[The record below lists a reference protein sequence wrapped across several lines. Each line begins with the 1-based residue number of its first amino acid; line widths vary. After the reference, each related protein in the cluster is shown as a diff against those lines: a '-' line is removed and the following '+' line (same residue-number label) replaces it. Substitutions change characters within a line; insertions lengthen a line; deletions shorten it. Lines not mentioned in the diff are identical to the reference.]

1 MTDSTPGHVQLGD
14 PGDLRQTGETRA
26 IALFYERAP
35 WPRPMAFPFRQ
46 QVHQQD
52 LARPWR
58 WLASLLISALL
69 LLGSASPAMAL
80 AVGDLPALPP
90 STHVLDQAQVLSRAA
105 SGDIEK
111 ALAALD
117 ADHLDAHLITIDRLD
132 YGVSL
137 DQLGQQLLQKWRA
150 AAPDQP
156 RLLVL
161 LDTQTRSASLV
172 ADPSVERQLTP
183 DLLRS
188 TARTT
193 MALPLRSGERYRQ
206 ATLDG
211 LERLSTVLAGGDDP
225 GEPLEETVTAPA
237 STIPSKEE
245 TANSNA
251 FTWIVALLA
260 VGTIVPM
267 LTWWIFSR

>member
-1 MTDSTPGHVQLGD
+1 MAPLFRHQVRHQIRHQVQAGPLG
-14 PGDLRQTGETRA
+14 
-26 IALFYERAP
+26 
-35 WPRPMAFPFRQ
+35 
-46 QVHQQD
+46 
-52 LARPWR
+52 
-58 WLASLLISALL
+58 WLGSLLISALL
-69 LLGSASPAMAL
+69 LLGSGAPAMAL

-90 STHVLDQAQVLSRAA
+90 TSHVLDRAQVLSRAA

-111 ALAALD
+111 ALADLE
-117 ADHLDAHLITIDRLD
+117 ADHLDAQLITVDRLD

-137 DQLGQQLLQKWRA
+137 DQLGQQLLQKWHD
-150 AAPDQP
+150 AAPDQA
-156 RLLVL
+156 RLLLL
-161 LDTQTRSASLV
+161 LDTQTRAAAIV

-193 MALPLRSGERYRQ
+193 MALPLRSGDRYRQ

-211 LERLSTVLAGGDDP
+211 LERLSIVLAGGEDP
-225 GEPLEETVTAPA
+225 GEPVEETVTAPA
-237 STIPSKEE
+237 RTIPTQEE
-245 TANSNA
+245 TAKSNA

>member
-1 MTDSTPGHVQLGD
+1 MAVCVRL
-14 PGDLRQTGETRA
+14 ENIRA
-26 IALFYERAP
+26 IALILERAP
-35 WPRPMAFPFRQ
+35 WPLPMAPLFR
-46 QVHQQD
+46 HQAQIG
-52 LARPWR
+52 AWG
-58 WLASLLISALL
+58 WLTSLVISVLL
-69 LLGSASPAMAL
+69 LFGAVAPAIALG
-80 AVGDLPALPP
+80 VGDLPALPP
-90 STHVLDQAQVLSRAA
+90 TSHVLDRAQVLSRAA
-105 SGDIEK
+105 SGEIEK
-111 ALAALD
+111 ALAALE
-117 ADHLDAHLITIDRLD
+117 ADHLDAQLITIERLD
-132 YGVSL
+132 YGLSL
-137 DQLGQQLLQKWRA
+137 DQLGQQLLRKWHD

-161 LDTQTRSASLV
+161 LDTQTRAASIV

-211 LERLSTVLAGGDDP
+211 LVRLSTVLAGGEDP
-225 GEPLEETVTAPA
+225 GEPVEETVVAPA
-237 STIPSKEE
+237 STIPSQEE
-245 TANSNA
+245 TAKSNA

>member
-1 MTDSTPGHVQLGD
+1 
-14 PGDLRQTGETRA
+14 
-26 IALFYERAP
+26 
-35 WPRPMAFPFRQ
+35 
-46 QVHQQD
+46 
-52 LARPWR
+52 
-58 WLASLLISALL
+58 
-69 LLGSASPAMAL
+69 
-80 AVGDLPALPP
+80 
-90 STHVLDQAQVLSRAA
+90 
-105 SGDIEK
+105 
-111 ALAALD
+111 
-117 ADHLDAHLITIDRLD
+117 LITIDRLD

-137 DQLGQQLLQKWRA
+137 DQLGQQLLQKWHD
-150 AAPDQP
+150 AAPDQS

-161 LDTQTRSASLV
+161 LDTQTRAAALV

-193 MALPLRSGERYRQ
+193 MALPLRSGDRYRQ

-211 LERLSTVLAGGDDP
+211 LERLATVLAGGEDP
-225 GEPLEETVTAPA
+225 GEPVEETVTAPA
-237 STIPSKEE
+237 RTIPTQEE
-245 TANSNA
+245 TAQSNA

>member
-1 MTDSTPGHVQLGD
+1 MAP
-14 PGDLRQTGETRA
+14 
-26 IALFYERAP
+26 LFRNQV
-35 WPRPMAFPFRQ
+35 RH
-46 QVHQQD
+46 QVHHQAQ
-52 LARPWR
+52 AGPWG
-58 WLASLLISALL
+58 WLPSLLVSALL
-69 LLGSASPAMAL
+69 LLGVVAPAIAL
-80 AVGDLPALPP
+80 AVGDLPAVPP
-90 STHVLDQAQVLSRAA
+90 TSHVLDRAQVLSRAA

-111 ALAALD
+111 ALAALE
-117 ADHLDAHLITIDRLD
+117 ADHLDAQLVTVERLD

-137 DQLGQQLLQKWRA
+137 DELGQQLLQKWHD
-150 AAPDQP
+150 AAPDQA
-156 RLLVL
+156 RLVVL
-161 LDTQTRSASLV
+161 LDTQTRAATIV

-193 MALPLRSGERYRQ
+193 MALPLRSGDRYRQ

-211 LERLSTVLAGGDDP
+211 LERLSTVLAGGEDP
-225 GEPLEETVTAPA
+225 GEPVEEILTTPARTVPTQ
-237 STIPSKEE
+237 EE
-245 TANSNA
+245 TAKSNA

>member
-1 MTDSTPGHVQLGD
+1 MADPIPRHRLLGD
-14 PGDLRQTGETRA
+14 PGGLRQTGDTRA
-26 IALFYERAP
+26 IALLFERAP
-35 WPRPMAFPFRQ
+35 WPHPMAPLFRK
-46 QVHQQD
+46 QD
-52 LARPWR
+52 QPRPWS
-58 WLASLLISALL
+58 WLTSLLISALL
-69 LLGSASPAMAL
+69 LFGPAWPALAL
-80 AVGDLPALPP
+80 AVGDLPPLPP
-90 STHVLDQAQVLSRAA
+90 TSHVLDRAQVLSRAA

-111 ALAALD
+111 ALAALE
-117 ADHLDAHLITIDRLD
+117 ADHLDAQLITIDRLD

-137 DQLGQQLLQKWRA
+137 DQLGQQLLQKWRD

-161 LDTQTRSASLV
+161 LDTQTRAASIV

-206 ATLDG
+206 AILDG
-211 LERLSTVLAGGDDP
+211 LERLATVLAGGEDP
-225 GEPLEETVTAPA
+225 GEPVEQIVTAPA
-237 STIPSKEE
+237 STIPSQEE
-245 TANSNA
+245 TAKSNA

>member
-1 MTDSTPGHVQLGD
+1 V
-14 PGDLRQTGETRA
+14 
-26 IALFYERAP
+26 ALD
-35 WPRPMAFPFRQ
+35 FRQ
-46 QVHQQD
+46 LYQAQ
-52 LARPWR
+52 PWV
-58 WLASLLISALL
+58 WLTSLLVSAWL
-69 LLGSASPAMAL
+69 LLGAAWPAMAL

-90 STHVLDQAQVLSRAA
+90 TNHVLDQAQVLSRAA

-111 ALAALD
+111 ALTALE
-117 ADHLDAHLITIDRLD
+117 ADHLDAELITIDRLD

-137 DQLGQQLLQKWRA
+137 DQLGQQLLQKWHD

-161 LDTQTRSASLV
+161 LDTQTRSAALV

-193 MALPLRSGERYRQ
+193 MALPLRSGDRYRQ

-211 LERLSTVLAGGDDP
+211 LERLATVLAGGDDP
-225 GEPLEETVTAPA
+225 GEPVEETVTPPA
-237 STIPSKEE
+237 STVPTREE
-245 TANSNA
+245 TAKSNA

>member
-1 MTDSTPGHVQLGD
+1 MADPTPWHRALGD
-14 PGDLRQTGETRA
+14 PGGLRQTGGNRA
-26 IALFYERAP
+26 IALLLERAP
-35 WPRPMAFPFRQ
+35 WPRPVAFLSCQ
-46 QVHQQD
+46 QYQ
-52 LARPWR
+52 ARAWG
-58 WLASLLISALL
+58 WLTSLLVSAWLL
-69 LLGSASPAMAL
+69 IGAASPVMAL

-90 STHVLDQAQVLSRAA
+90 KTHVLDLAQVLSRAA

-111 ALAALD
+111 ALAALE
-117 ADHLDAHLITIDRLD
+117 ADHLDAQLITIDRLD

-137 DQLGQQLLQKWRA
+137 DQLGQQLLKKWHD

-161 LDTQTRSASLV
+161 LDTQTRAASLV

-193 MALPLRSGERYRQ
+193 MALPLSSGDRYRQ

-211 LERLSTVLAGGDDP
+211 LERLATVLAGGEDP
-225 GEPLEETVTAPA
+225 GEPVEETVTAPA
-237 STIPSKEE
+237 TTIPTQEE
-245 TANSNA
+245 TAKSNA

>member
-1 MTDSTPGHVQLGD
+1 MADPTPWPPPLEASGGLG
-14 PGDLRQTGETRA
+14 QTGGSRA
-26 IALFYERAP
+26 IALLLERAP
-35 WPRPMAFPFRQ
+35 SPRPVALLFRQ
-46 QVHQQD
+46 RYQV
-52 LARPWR
+52 RPWG
-58 WLASLLISALL
+58 WLTSLLVSAWL
-69 LLGSASPAMAL
+69 LLGAAWPVMAL
-80 AVGDLPALPP
+80 AVGDLPAQPP
-90 STHVLDQAQVLSRAA
+90 TTHVLDQAQVLSRAA
-105 SGDIEK
+105 NGDIEK

-117 ADHLDAHLITIDRLD
+117 ADHIEAQLITIDRLD

-137 DQLGQQLLQKWRA
+137 DQLGQQLLQKWHA
-150 AAPDQP
+150 AAPDQS
-156 RLLVL
+156 RLLLL
-161 LDTQTRSASLV
+161 LDTQTRAAALV

-193 MALPLRSGERYRQ
+193 MALPLRSGDRYRQ

-211 LERLSTVLAGGDDP
+211 LERLATVLAGGDDP
-225 GEPLEETVTAPA
+225 GEPVEETVTAPA
-237 STIPSKEE
+237 RTIPTQEE
-245 TANSNA
+245 TAKSNA

>member
-1 MTDSTPGHVQLGD
+1 MADPTPWHRPLGD
-14 PGDLRQTGETRA
+14 PGGLRQTGGIRA
-26 IALFYERAP
+26 IALLLERAP
-35 WPRPMAFPFRQ
+35 WPRPVALLFRKQ
-46 QVHQQD
+46 YQ
-52 LARPWR
+52 ARPWA
-58 WLASLLISALL
+58 WLTSLLISAWL
-69 LLGSASPAMAL
+69 LLGAAWPAMAL
-80 AVGDLPALPP
+80 AVADLPALPTT
-90 STHVLDQAQVLSRAA
+90 THVLDRAQVLSRAA

-111 ALAALD
+111 ALAALE
-117 ADHLDAHLITIDRLD
+117 ADHLDAQLITIDRLD

-137 DQLGQQLLQKWRA
+137 DQLGQQLLQKWHD

-156 RLLVL
+156 RLLIL
-161 LDTQTRSASLV
+161 LDTQTRAASLV

-193 MALPLRSGERYRQ
+193 MALPLRSGDRYRQ

-211 LERLSTVLAGGDDP
+211 LQRLATVLAGGEDP
-225 GEPLEETVTAPA
+225 GEPVEETVTAPA
-237 STIPSKEE
+237 STIPTHEE
-245 TANSNA
+245 TAKSNA